1 MTITGFK
8 STDIES
14 RSKVEPA
21 TVTNFGYKRQGLDT
35 NALVGVF
42 SLGSVTCS
50 GGTSSS
56 IAVMSP
62 GFPVRAGDILD
73 FDGIRSEI
81 TAVSGTSHTLGRSIS
96 ALTNGSSVIIFR
108 PSYLLLSS
116 SGATSFNLAEYGG
129 VATTLG
135 QKTEAASIPVVL
147 SSTQSVDTGA
157 LAALDAV
164 LDCSTTPR
172 YLVVEMWGTFT
183 GTVTFESF
191 LDTPSGTA
199 VKPEI
204 GSISTQFGVS
214 SASSTSIGGANLEI
228 IAHFSP
234 FAAQKFR
241 VRVSAYT
248 SGTLKVRIT
257 NLNNSVDAKQ
267 WGLTTIANTY
277 LEVIRGPVEI
287 DAVNSNYLTVIGG
300 NDYSLDPTGNGV
312 RRFPLYSGAVVA
324 DTALAVGVKQ
334 ATAAAVLPA
343 RGKIAGTALTLS
355 YANLLVM
362 GGAGKML
369 QIFNS
374 TEVPVEFSYDG
385 GTTTHLELGPYESLA
400 EDFAANNMTL
410 TSGTI
415 QARLVSGAAPLNGG
429 SVRAKVVR

>member
-1 MTITGFK
+1 M
-8 STDIES
+8 
-14 RSKVEPA
+14 
-21 TVTNFGYKRQGLDT
+21 
-35 NALVGVF
+35 
-42 SLGSVTCS
+42 SVTLDAGPNPTLAYKTDLVVS
-50 GGTSSS
+50 EHVPTMRIDLGTGDGG
-56 IAVMSP
+56 
-62 GFPVRAGDILD
+62 
-73 FDGIRSEI
+73 
-81 TAVSGTSHTLGRSIS
+81 
-96 ALTNGSSVIIFR
+96 AL
-108 PSYLLLSS
+108 PL
-116 SGATSFNLAEYGG
+116 
-129 VATTLG
+129 TLG

-157 LAALDAV
+157 LAALNAV

-199 VKPEI
+199 INPEI

-248 SGTLKVRIT
+248 SGTLNVRIT

-267 WGLTTIANTY
+267 WGLAAIANTY

-287 DAVNSNYLTVIGG
+287 DVNNFNYLTVIGG

-334 ATAAAVLPA
+334 ATATAVLPA

-400 EDFAANNMTL
+400 EDFAANNMSL

-415 QARLVSGAAPLNGG
+415 QARLVSGSAPLNGG